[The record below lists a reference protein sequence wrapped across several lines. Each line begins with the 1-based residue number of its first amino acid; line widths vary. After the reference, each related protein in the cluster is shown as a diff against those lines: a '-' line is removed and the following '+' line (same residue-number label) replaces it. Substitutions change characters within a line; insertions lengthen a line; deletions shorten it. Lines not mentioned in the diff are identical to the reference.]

1 MSTEQY
7 LESTPTEGVP
17 VAEGLPEE
25 TNGIGDSKKKN
36 KKKNDRDR
44 VTLTT
49 ANSLRVLS
57 FQAIDSRQNLEA
69 NQSN

>member
-1 MSTEQY
+1 
-7 LESTPTEGVP
+7 VP

-25 TNGIGDSKKKN
+25 TNGIGDSKKKKE
-36 KKKNDRDR
+36 KKQTKNDRDR

-49 ANSLRVLS
+49 VNSLRVHG
-57 FQAIDSRQNLEA
+57 FQAIDYRQILEV